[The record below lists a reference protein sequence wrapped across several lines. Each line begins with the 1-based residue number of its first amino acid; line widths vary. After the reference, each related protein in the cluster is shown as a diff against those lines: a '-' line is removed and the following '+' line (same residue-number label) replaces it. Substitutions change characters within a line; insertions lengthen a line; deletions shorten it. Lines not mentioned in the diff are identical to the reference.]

1 MRVHVLAIHG
11 IGYGRRPG
19 FSRHLRD
26 MVVRELERRGSGS
39 APRARERIDHFWREV
54 VWDQDEA
61 AEELYRR
68 VGDPVPGWA
77 RELLRRLGWP
87 TPRQLACYSVGDILV
102 YYSQRPQVWDKV
114 WREVQEIVNE
124 HQEKGT
130 HELYLALVGHSMGSV
145 VAFDFLH
152 VWQREEGPHTRWRVA
167 HSRPGTLQ
175 VRAVAD
181 EGPTVIASGLFTLG
195 SPLALFY
202 RLSGAREHQYRD
214 PVPFRLA
221 DGWWNF
227 YDQEDMVSFPLQ
239 GIFGPELVRDVV
251 VDNFPMPIIGFLRA
265 HGGYW
270 RSRRVAEAIADHV
283 HRMEDEKGAWA
294 R

>member
-11 IGYGRRPG
+11 IGYGRRAG

-39 APRARERIDHFWREV
+39 APRARERIAHFWREV

-61 AEELYRR
+61 AEELYRK
-68 VGDPVPGWA
+68 VGGPTPGWA
-77 RELLRRLGWP
+77 GELLRCLGWP

-102 YYSQRPQVWDKV
+102 YY
-114 WREVQEIVNE
+114 WRRRRVLDRVRQEVEHTIEE

-130 HELYLALVGHSMGSV
+130 RELYLALVGHSMGSV

-152 VWQREEGPHTRWRVA
+152 ESQREAGHHGAWRVTDR
-167 HSRPGTLQ
+167 RPGTLQ
-175 VRAVAD
+175 VRAVAG

-202 RLSGAREHQYRD
+202 RLSDAREHQYRD
-214 PVPFRLA
+214 PAPFRLA
-221 DGWWNF
+221 DRWWNF
-227 YDQEDMVSFPLQ
+227 YDQEDVVSLPLQ

-251 VDNFPMPIIGFLRA
+251 VDNCPLPVIGLLRA

-270 RSRRVAEAIADHV
+270 DSCVVAKAIAEHV
-283 HRMEDEKGAWA
+283 QRMEDEGGAWA
-294 R
+294 